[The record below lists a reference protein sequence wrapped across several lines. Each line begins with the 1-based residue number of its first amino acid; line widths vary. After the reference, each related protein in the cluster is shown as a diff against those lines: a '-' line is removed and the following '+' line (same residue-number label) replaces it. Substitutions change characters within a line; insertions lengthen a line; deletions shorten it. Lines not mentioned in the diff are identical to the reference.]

1 MSIKVTSNSLP
12 IGSILHDKYEILD
25 VLGDGAFGVT
35 YKVRDTSLDRLGAIK
50 EFLPAS
56 FSLREANGYTV
67 CIRSES
73 DKNNYVWGL
82 ESFAKE
88 AKALAKFSH
97 KNIVEV
103 RTIFQENN
111 TAYFEMPF
119 EEGQDL
125 SKYLQSLN
133 RKLTET
139 EIINIAIPILNGLKE
154 LHKHNLLHRD
164 IKPENI
170 FIRDDGMPML
180 IDFGAAREAMGSK
193 SQDLTQILTPKYAP
207 PEQYESDRS
216 KQGPW
221 TDIYSF
227 GIVLYR
233 LITNLETKDIPAS
246 PDRQCSVYVDHDID
260 PLKKPKADVYSQNLI
275 DTVWKMIEIR
285 AKDRHQ
291 SCNDVIK
298 MLIETPKE
306 ECSQCGRSTSA
317 LTNGICKDCSTINLG
332 KECKK
337 CHKKFNTKNLN
348 NGICKGC
355 KEEPK
360 SKKGWILGLILGI
373 FIIAVSIHFI
383 PDNTDVDKD
392 NNTTYELT
400 EDAELPTNETPT
412 NETPTEECSEDDHA
426 VGLC

>member
-12 IGSILHDKYEILD
+12 IGSILHDKYKILD

-35 YKVRDTSLDRLGAIK
+35 YKVKDTSLDRLGAIK

-56 FSLREANGYTV
+56 FSVREADRYTV

-73 DKNNYVWGL
+73 DKNNYAWGL

-103 RTIFQENN
+103 RTIFKENN

-125 SKYLQSLN
+125 SEHLKSLN

-170 FIRDDGMPML
+170 FIRDNGMPML

-233 LITNLETKDIPAS
+233 LITNLGTKDIPAS
-246 PDRQCSVYVDHDID
+246 PDRQCSVYVDHGVD
-260 PLKKPKADVYSQNLI
+260 PLKKPKADIYSQKLI

-285 AKDRHQ
+285 AKDRPQ
-291 SCNDVIK
+291 NCNDVIK

-306 ECSQCGRSTSA
+306 KCSQCGTTTSA
-317 LTNGICKDCSTINLG
+317 LTKGVCKDCSTIDLG
-332 KECKK
+332 KECQK
-337 CHKKFNTKNLN
+337 CHKKFNENELD
-348 NGICKGC
+348 NGICEGC
-355 KEEPK
+355 KEGPK
-360 SKKGWILGLILGI
+360 SKKRWILGLVLAI
-373 FIIAVSIHFI
+373 FVIVGTIYFI
-383 PDNTDVDKD
+383 TNDTNSSEK
-392 NNTTYELT
+392 TTKTKEST
-400 EDAELPTNETPT
+400 ENANPQIDENPE
-412 NETPTEECSEDDHA
+412 EECSEDDHT

>member
-1 MSIKVTSNSLP
+1 MIKVTSNSLP
-12 IGSILHDKYEILD
+12 IGSILHDKYKILN

-35 YKVRDTSLDRLGAIK
+35 YKVKDTSLDRLGAIK
-50 EFLPAS
+50 EFLPAN
-56 FSLREANGYTV
+56 FSVREVDRYTV

-73 DKNNYVWGL
+73 DKNNYAWGL

-125 SKYLQSLN
+125 AEHLKLLN

-170 FIRDDGMPML
+170 FIRDNGMPML

-233 LITNLETKDIPAS
+233 LITNFETKDIPAS
-246 PDRQCSVYVDHDID
+246 PDRQCSVYVDHNVD
-260 PLKKPKADVYSQNLI
+260 PLKKPKADGYSQKLI

-291 SCNDVIK
+291 NCNDVIK
-298 MLIETPKE
+298 MLIETSE
-306 ECSQCGRSTSA
+306 EKCSQCGTTTSA
-317 LTNGICKDCSTINLG
+317 LTNGICKDCNTVDLG

-337 CHKKFNTKNLN
+337 CHKNFKANELD
-348 NGICKGC
+348 NGICIGC
-355 KEEPK
+355 KKEPK
-360 SKKGWILGLILGI
+360 SKNGWILGLILGI
-373 FIIAVSIHFI
+373 FLITGTIYFIINYTNA
-383 PDNTDVDKD
+383 NKD
-392 NNTTYELT
+392 TNNTKEIIKN
-400 EDAELPTNETPT
+400 TNPHT
-412 NETPTEECSEDDHA
+412 NECSEDDHA